1 MPTDNIAKTGAESPT
16 DSPLDI
22 EVPDGLETVGSK
34 VAVRQLRT
42 TRDIVA
48 SDEYQELLVAAFE
61 DALSLPTVFEPFD
74 GKLVDLAYEAI
85 QKPSVKALDG
95 LIQQLESDT

>member
-1 MPTDNIAKTGAESPT
+1 MPTDNTAETGAESPT
-16 DSPLDI
+16 DNALDI
-22 EVPDGLETVGSK
+22 ELPDELETVGSK

-48 SDEYQELLVAAFE
+48 SDEYQKLLVAALE
-61 DALSLPTVFEPFD
+61 DVISLPTVFEPFD
-74 GKLVDLAYEAI
+74 GKMIDLVYNAI
-85 QKPSVKALDG
+85 QKPSIKALDG

>member
-1 MPTDNIAKTGAESPT
+1 MPTDNTAETGAEGFT
-16 DSPLDI
+16 DDTPDI
-22 EVPDGLETVGSK
+22 DVPDELKNVGSK

-48 SDEYQELLVAAFE
+48 SDEYQKLLVAALE
-61 DALSLPTVFEPFD
+61 EVISLPTVFEPFD
-74 GKLVDLAYEAI
+74 GKLIDLVYEAI
-85 QKPSVKALDG
+85 QKPSVKALEG